1 MTYRNLNEMPRI
13 VKLKKE
19 SPQRRLSLVIMQ
31 VLMVRLFAMWLG
43 KFSQKRESLSLCFCL
58 FRDDLSF
65 LCNNSILRLCPW
77 DSS

>member
-31 VLMVRLFAMWLG
+31 VLTVSCCNVVRKVFTEEGIL
-43 KFSQKRESLSLCFCL
+43 ESMFP
-58 FRDDLSF
+58 SF
-65 LCNNSILRLCPW
+65 
-77 DSS
+77 